1 MSPDADDASPS
12 PEPSRDRDS
21 GNMAEISEEHAASD
35 EQSPVQT
42 SNGQTAKSNAKD
54 PLRPRRKKARRACFA
69 CQRAHLTCGMLFVL
83 SQFVLLISGD
93 DYWKRAKADSR
104 GAIGDERP
112 CLRCIK
118 RGLQDQCHDGVRKK
132 AKYLHDAPNEAL
144 MPGIGGH
151 FAHLNA
157 SRQSQALPGALP
169 NNLTDMS
176 MPQATAYYGQG
187 SSTEY
192 PRFTHDNT
200 SAHSAHSMH
209 DSPGLSQYP
218 QQTVLSPAHFRPN
231 SSQNTSPVQD
241 LSGAMAANSA
251 DVHVQTTQY
260 GAPLF
265 DPSDPSPFNFDV
277 SGLNFGNHYGAL
289 EFGMLGHMSSG
300 AVGTPEVDA
309 NLMNPKSNMQPTT
322 VSMDPHVSNAP
333 GYGGNVSNLDFH
345 QNPTYSTWPGDPSGA
360 SRQSNLTQLYNANMV
375 GLDMSGMEH
384 QSGLPHA
391 FAIGEGPSSLASTSP
406 LASGVEFGPV
416 YQSSPLSPA
425 TFFTS
430 GNIQQAAPEQKY
442 PGLHQQRQQPRSDPS
457 FSTDPSPHNGSRK
470 RRRDT
475 SEIYAVD
482 KP

>member
-1 MSPDADDASPS
+1 
-12 PEPSRDRDS
+12 
-21 GNMAEISEEHAASD
+21 
-35 EQSPVQT
+35 
-42 SNGQTAKSNAKD
+42 
-54 PLRPRRKKARRACFA
+54 
-69 CQRAHLTCGMLFVL
+69 
-83 SQFVLLISGD
+83 
-93 DYWKRAKADSR
+93 
-104 GAIGDERP
+104 
-112 CLRCIK
+112 
-118 RGLQDQCHDGVRKK
+118 DQCHDGVRKK

-151 FAHLNA
+151 FGHLNA

-169 NNLTDMS
+169 NNHGDMS

-200 SAHSAHSMH
+200 SAHIAHSMH
-209 DSPGLSQYP
+209 DSPGLNQYP
-218 QQTVLSPAHFRPN
+218 QQTVLSPTHFRTN
-231 SSQNTSPVQD
+231 SSQNTSPAQD

-265 DPSDPSPFNFDV
+265 DPSDPLLFNFDV

-300 AVGTPEVDA
+300 AVGTPEVDT
-309 NLMNPKSNMQPTT
+309 NLMNPTCNMQPTT
-322 VSMDPHVSNAP
+322 VSMDPQVSNAP
-333 GYGGNVSNLDFH
+333 GYGGNTSNLDFH
-345 QNPTYSTWPGDPSGA
+345 SNPAYPTWPGDPSNA
-360 SRQSNLTQLYNANMV
+360 PRQSNLTQLYNANTV
-375 GLDMSGMEH
+375 GLDMSGMEY
-384 QSGLPHA
+384 QTGLPHA

-416 YQSSPLSPA
+416 YQSSSLSPV
-425 TFFTS
+425 TFFAS
-430 GNIQQAAPEQKY
+430 GNIQQAAPDQKY
-442 PGLHQQRQQPRSDPS
+442 PGLQQKQRQQPRSDPS
-457 FSTDPSPHNGSRK
+457 FSTDPNPHNGSRK